1 MTGGSTYET
10 MRQLVDSWGLAGM
23 TVVFLVL
30 CLWPLRPGARDE
42 HTRAA
47 NSILEDDHDGE

>member
-10 MRQLVDSWGLAGM
+10 LRQLADSWGLAFM
-23 TVVFLVL
+23 AIVFLVL

-47 NSILEDDHDGE
+47 NAILEDDQDGE